1 MVYPSF
7 CKYLLPSALKHFLAS
22 ICSYEA
28 GGGHEAPYSD
38 EEVDAIVEA
47 KKLEPASADEVFDNI
62 FLGNKAAAENTD
74 YLVSKKITHVLNLAS
89 DTNLKY
95 HVVPDRES
103 LKQQGIELKELKLRD
118 KPDENIT
125 SAFW

>member
-1 MVYPSF
+1 MAYPSF
-7 CKYLLPSALKHFLAS
+7 CKYLPLTLKHFLPP

-28 GGGHEAPYSD
+28 GGNHEAPYSD

-47 KKLEPASADEVFDNI
+47 KKLEPASADEVFDDI
-62 FLGNKAAAENTD
+62 FLGNKAAAEDTD
-74 YLVSKKITHVLNLAS
+74 YLASKKISHVLNLAS

-125 SAFW
+125 DAFW

>member
-7 CKYLLPSALKHFLAS
+7 CKYLLHLALERFLLS

-28 GGGHEAPYSD
+28 GGNHEAPYSD

-95 HVVPDRES
+95 HVVPDHES

-118 KPDENIT
+118 KPDEDIT

>member
-1 MVYPSF
+1 MHQTFSIYPLQI
-7 CKYLLPSALKHFLAS
+7 Y
-22 ICSYEA
+22 SYEA

-47 KKLEPASADEVFDNI
+47 KKLEPASADEVI
-62 FLGNKAAAENTD
+62 
-74 YLVSKKITHVLNLAS
+74 LAS

-95 HVVPDRES
+95 HVVPDHES

-125 SAFW
+125 DAFW